1 MSLIVT
7 GATGALGRLTVEN
20 LLERGVPAGEIVAT
34 GRSVDRLKD
43 LAERGVQV
51 RAADYADPDTLRA
64 AFADVSR
71 LLLVSGSELG
81 PQRVRQHDNAI
92 KAAREAGAELVV
104 YTSMVNAG
112 TSTLRLAEDHQATE
126 SLLRDSGVP
135 FTLLRNSWYTE
146 NYTAR
151 LAAFLGQGAI
161 YGSAGKGRVSLATR
175 ADFAGAAAAVLTTDA
190 HENRAYELGG
200 DEAFTLAELA
210 AEITAQSG
218 TQVSYVDLPEQEYV
232 RALVATGLP
241 PLVAD
246 ILADADGGLSRG
258 ELFTDS
264 GDLRRLLGR
273 PTTPL
278 AEAIAAAVRT
288 STVA

>member
-34 GRSVDRLKD
+34 GRSVQRLKD

-51 RAADYADPDTLRA
+51 RTADYADPDTLRA
-64 AFADVSR
+64 AFAGASR
-71 LLLVSGSELG
+71 LLLVSGSQPG
-81 PQRVRQHDNAI
+81 PQRVRQHANAI
-92 KAAREAGAELVV
+92 KAAREAGTELVA
-104 YTSMVNAG
+104 YTSIVNAD
-112 TSTLRLAEDHQATE
+112 TSTLRMAEDHRATE

-135 FTLLRNSWYTE
+135 FALLRNSWYME
-146 NYTAR
+146 NYTAH
-151 LAAFLGQGAI
+151 LAASLGQGAV
-161 YGSAGKGRVSLATR
+161 YGSAGKGRVSAATR
-175 ADFAGAAAAVLTTDA
+175 ADFAGAAATVLTTGA

-218 TQVSYVDLPEQEYV
+218 TQVSYVDLPEQEHA
-232 RALVATGLP
+232 RALAAIGLP

-246 ILADADGGLSRG
+246 ILADADQGLSRG
-258 ELFTDS
+258 ELFTNS
-264 GDLRRLLGR
+264 GDLSRLLGR

-278 AEAIAAAVRT
+278 AEAIADAVRM
-288 STVA
+288 SSAS